1 MLALTLFIL
10 PFVGSLVVASVRYER
25 KREVEQ
31 GKRRPNFDEDKELG
45 SWAAALSIA
54 DGIVIG
60 FLILFDW
67 MFASHELWTM
77 LKALLLGLLIEGL
90 LVGLMAGW
98 FNGKRFL
105 VWSACLLLVVGVNW
119 VTGGWRRSLSK
130 ITMQESISYRNFT
143 PFVEESPV
151 AALDE
156 PSALRFDNVNT
167 APRMDGAEA
176 LYPVYAAF
184 AQATYPES
192 VAGRSVW
199 EIQKLVPCSNTAG
212 AYRSIVNGD
221 CDVIFVPGPTREQ
234 EAYAAA
240 KGVEL
245 VCTPIGSEA
254 FVFFVHPDN
263 PLEGLS
269 LEQIR
274 DIYSGR
280 ITRWRE
286 LGAKG
291 LGKILAYQR
300 SVGTDSQAAM
310 KRMVMGDR
318 SMTAPIK
325 EKVPY
330 ANMLAEVKS
339 QASERISDYKN
350 LRGAIGYSF
359 RFACTGQPRDF
370 EVKLLAVDGAAPTT
384 ENIRNGSYPL
394 TYCFYAVTRADADEN
409 TLALLEWITGPQG
422 QELVEKAGYTPL
434 AADGD

>member
-1 MLALTLFIL
+1 MLALTLFSL
-10 PFVGSLVVASVRYER
+10 PFVGSLVVAAVRYDR
-25 KREVEQ
+25 KREIEQ
-31 GKRRPNFDEDKELG
+31 GKRRPNFDEDKALG
-45 SWAAALSIA
+45 SWAAVLSIA

-60 FLILFDW
+60 NIILLEW
-67 MFASHELWTM
+67 MFESQQLWTM
-77 LKALLLGLLIEGL
+77 LQAALLGLLIEGL

-105 VWSACLLLVVGVNW
+105 VWGACLLLVLGADW
-119 VTGGWRRSLSK
+119 GTGGWRTYLRT
-130 ITMQESISYRNFT
+130 ITVEESISYGNFT
-143 PFVEESPV
+143 PFVEDSPV
-151 AALDE
+151 AAPDE
-156 PSALRFDNVNT
+156 ASALRFDNVNT

-176 LYPVYAAF
+176 LYPIYAAF

-192 VAGRSVW
+192 MAELSVW
-199 EIQKLVPCSNTAG
+199 EIQKSVPCSNTAG
-212 AYRSIVNGD
+212 AYRGIVNGD
-221 CDVIFVPGPTREQ
+221 CDIIFVPGPTREQ

-245 VCTPIGSEA
+245 VYTPIGSEA

-263 PLEGLS
+263 PLDGLS

-291 LGKILAYQR
+291 LGKIRAYQR

-325 EKVPY
+325 EKTRG
-330 ANMLAEVKS
+330 ANGEAAE
-339 QASERISDYKN
+339 RTSDYKN

-370 EVKLLAVDGAAPTT
+370 DVKLLAIDGAAPTT
-384 ENIRNGSYPL
+384 ENIKNGSYPL
-394 TYCFYAVTRADADEN
+394 TYCIYAVTRADADKN
-409 TLALLEWITGPQG
+409 TLALLDWITGPQG
-422 QELVEKAGYTPL
+422 QALVEKAGFAPL
-434 AADGD
+434 DTGG